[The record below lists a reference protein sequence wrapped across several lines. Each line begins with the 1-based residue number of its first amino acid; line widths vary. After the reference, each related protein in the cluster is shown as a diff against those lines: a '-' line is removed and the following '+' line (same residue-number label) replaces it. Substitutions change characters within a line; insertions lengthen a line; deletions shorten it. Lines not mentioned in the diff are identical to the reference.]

1 MHHAMHD
8 QGLPQPLLIRII
20 ATQFPNTKW
29 GCECLSLIGGRRT
42 ATTALRMQRLP
53 DLPGNAY
60 VAIRTIN
67 GIITAFRRPP
77 REVPSSA
84 NDGGCVFAANP
95 DQSFSEQTVFWA
107 PEALPTVIP
116 VRPALRSGADTHVSL
131 KLGQLTAGELR
142 QAPDGWYAVLYLRGV
157 EHRLWLKETPVIAE
171 AYAVELQL
179 DRDFE
184 FRAHAARRLWRT
196 LNVRPPGPPLHVFS
210 AQRRR
215 RLALAL
221 RALDARMDG
230 STYREIA
237 EVLFGAR
244 QIPERAWKTHDLR
257 NRTIRLVQTGF
268 ALMRGGYR
276 ALLRPPPRK
285 K

>member
-1 MHHAMHD
+1 M
-8 QGLPQPLLIRII
+8 
-20 ATQFPNTKW
+20 
-29 GCECLSLIGGRRT
+29 
-42 ATTALRMQRLP
+42 
-53 DLPGNAY
+53 
-60 VAIRTIN
+60 
-67 GIITAFRRPP
+67 
-77 REVPSSA
+77 
-84 NDGGCVFAANP
+84 
-95 DQSFSEQTVFWA
+95 VFWA
-107 PEALPTVIP
+107 PEVLPTVIP
-116 VRPALRSGADTHVSL
+116 IRPAVPFSADTHVSL
-131 KLGQLTAGELR
+131 KLGELTAGELR
-142 QAPDGWYAVLYLRGV
+142 QASDGWYAVLNLRGV
-157 EHRLWLKETPVIAE
+157 EHRVWLKETPVITE
-171 AYAVELQL
+171 AYAIELPL

-196 LNVRPPGPPLHVFS
+196 LKNRPPGPPLHVFS

-285 K
+285 KQKTERVSKT

>member
-1 MHHAMHD
+1 
-8 QGLPQPLLIRII
+8 
-20 ATQFPNTKW
+20 
-29 GCECLSLIGGRRT
+29 
-42 ATTALRMQRLP
+42 
-53 DLPGNAY
+53 
-60 VAIRTIN
+60 
-67 GIITAFRRPP
+67 
-77 REVPSSA
+77 
-84 NDGGCVFAANP
+84 
-95 DQSFSEQTVFWA
+95 VFWA
-107 PEALPTVIP
+107 PEVLPTVIP
-116 VRPALRSGADTHVSL
+116 IRPLLRFGADTHVRL
-131 KLGQLTAGELR
+131 KLGELTAAELR
-142 QAPDGWYAVLYLRGV
+142 QVPDGWYAVLYLRGV
-157 EHRLWLKETPVIAE
+157 EHRVWLKETPVIAE
-171 AYAVELQL
+171 TYAVELQL

-184 FRAHAARRLWRT
+184 FRAHAARRLWH
-196 LNVRPPGPPLHVFS
+196 RPPGPPLHVFS
-210 AQRRR
+210 TQRRR

-257 NRTIRLVQTGF
+257 NRTIRLVQSGF

>member
-1 MHHAMHD
+1 
-8 QGLPQPLLIRII
+8 
-20 ATQFPNTKW
+20 
-29 GCECLSLIGGRRT
+29 
-42 ATTALRMQRLP
+42 
-53 DLPGNAY
+53 
-60 VAIRTIN
+60 
-67 GIITAFRRPP
+67 
-77 REVPSSA
+77 
-84 NDGGCVFAANP
+84 
-95 DQSFSEQTVFWA
+95 VFWA
-107 PEALPTVIP
+107 PEVLPTVIP
-116 VRPALRSGADTHVSL
+116 VHPVPPSSADTRVRL
-131 KLGQLTAGELR
+131 RLGELTAGQLR

-157 EHRLWLKETPVIAE
+157 EHRVWLREAPVIAE
-171 AYAVELQL
+171 AYVVELQL

-184 FRAHAARRLWRT
+184 FRAHAARRLWRAP
-196 LNVRPPGPPLHVFS
+196 NDRPAGPPMHVFS

-221 RALDARMDG
+221 RALDARIDG

-244 QIPERAWKTHDLR
+244 QIPDRAWKTHDLR

-285 K
+285 E